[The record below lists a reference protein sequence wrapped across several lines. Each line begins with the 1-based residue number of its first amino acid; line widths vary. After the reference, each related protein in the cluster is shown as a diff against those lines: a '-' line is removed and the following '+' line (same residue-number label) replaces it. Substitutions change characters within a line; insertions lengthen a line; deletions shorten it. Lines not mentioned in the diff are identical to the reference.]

1 MNESRGLCRRDKLGE
16 RGGTRLKFLLIMALI
31 IGIGYVGYQ
40 TVPVVYEFSLYR
52 QAMQD
57 QVDKAAMTGQT
68 STWVKEQLRA
78 NGKEYGVPEN
88 ADMMIEQVNGRM
100 QVRVKFIRPI
110 VFPGYTYQYDFD
122 HTAKSTE
129 LFSPAK

>member
-1 MNESRGLCRRDKLGE
+1 MNESRGLCRRDNLGE

-40 TVPVVYEFSLYR
+40 AIPVAYQSSLYK
-52 QAMQD
+52 QAMVD
-57 QVDKAAMTGQT
+57 MLDKASMTGQST
-68 STWVKEQLRA
+68 SWVKEQLQA
-78 NGKEYGVPEN
+78 SAKEYGVPEN
-88 ADMMIEQVNGRM
+88 AEITPDKINGRM
-100 QVRVKFIRPI
+100 QVRVRFTRPI
-110 VFPGYTYQYDFD
+110 SVPGYTYQYEFD

>member
-1 MNESRGLCRRDKLGE
+1 MNESRGLSRRVNLGE

-31 IGIGYVGYQ
+31 LGVGYVCYQ
-40 TVPVVYEFSLYR
+40 SIPVVYQYSLYK

-57 QVDKAAMTGQT
+57 TLDKASMTGQ
-68 STWVKEQLRA
+68 STGWVKEQLQA
-78 NGKEYGVPEN
+78 NAKEYGVPEN
-88 ADMMIEQVNGRM
+88 AEITPDKINGRM

-110 VFPGYTYQYDFD
+110 NFPGYTYQYDFD